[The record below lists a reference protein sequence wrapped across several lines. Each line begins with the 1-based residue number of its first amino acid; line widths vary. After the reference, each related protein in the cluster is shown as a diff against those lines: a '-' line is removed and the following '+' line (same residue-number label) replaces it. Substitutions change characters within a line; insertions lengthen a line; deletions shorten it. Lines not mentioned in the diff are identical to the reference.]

1 MELYMCLAAGCAVAG
16 SAGAAGTGL
25 CSLGSL
31 ALLRAPGLGPGST
44 AVLRCAGR
52 ECVLALSSLPAGF
65 ESLTL

>member
-1 MELYMCLAAGCAVAG
+1 MELYMCLAASCAVAG

-44 AVLRCAGR
+44 ARLRCAG
-52 ECVLALSSLPAGF
+52 
-65 ESLTL
+65 